1 MAKLQTLKN
10 DNDKDKKYLTPTGL
24 LYYLSMTFENGDYHK
39 YIQWLHDKINYEYS
53 LKQCLIHYNSESTIF
68 SDFTTQLFKNK
79 NMIGE
84 FRQYN
89 QKMCSEGFYHK
100 IVINKSLYTSDLYN
114 ILLVYQLDKIPIRE
128 MYKDFEVKDNIIDY
142 ECNCKINIDFDE
154 LDKYIKHIKVFNRHN
169 PLMIIKHKNVKFDKE
184 LNDLEGYYSGGA
196 ILIGYEE
203 DKPVACVAVRKIN
216 DEACEGKRLFIK
228 PEYRGKGYARIMI
241 KAMTDKASELG
252 FKEVVFTTKPAV
264 MSVGYGL
271 YKRMGFEELSEE
283 NGIVSMRIDL
293 RK

>member
-1 MAKLQTLKN
+1 MVFRVEEHSDTEIIK
-10 DNDKDKKYLTPTGL
+10 GL
-24 LYYLSMTFENGDYHK
+24 FV
-39 YIQWLHDKINYEYS
+39 EYS
-53 LKQCLIHYNSESTIF
+53 
-68 SDFTTQLFKNK
+68 
-79 NMIGE
+79 
-84 FRQYN
+84 
-89 QKMCSEGFYHK
+89 
-100 IVINKSLYTSDLYN
+100 
-114 ILLVYQLDKIPIRE
+114 
-128 MYKDFEVKDNIIDY
+128 
-142 ECNCKINIDFDE
+142 
-154 LDKYIKHIKVFNRHN
+154 HIKGAESSFVS
-169 PLMIIKHKNVKFDKE
+169 FDKE

-203 DKPVACVAVRKIN
+203 DKPVACVAVKKIN
-216 DEACEGKRLFIK
+216 DETCEGKRLFIK

>member
-1 MAKLQTLKN
+1 MAFRVEENADTKII
-10 DNDKDKKYLTPTGL
+10 KDL
-24 LYYLSMTFENGDYHK
+24 FV
-39 YIQWLHDKINYEYS
+39 EYS
-53 LKQCLIHYNSESTIF
+53 HIKGSESCF
-68 SDFTTQLFKNK
+68 VS
-79 NMIGE
+79 
-84 FRQYN
+84 
-89 QKMCSEGFYHK
+89 
-100 IVINKSLYTSDLYN
+100 
-114 ILLVYQLDKIPIRE
+114 
-128 MYKDFEVKDNIIDY
+128 
-142 ECNCKINIDFDE
+142 
-154 LDKYIKHIKVFNRHN
+154 
-169 PLMIIKHKNVKFDKE
+169 FDKE

-196 ILIGYEE
+196 ILIGFEE
-203 DKPVACVAVRKIN
+203 DKPVACVAVKKIN
-216 DEACEGKRLFIK
+216 DETCEGKRLFIK